1 MKKIRKTLAICLT
14 ASVLAV
20 SSAVSASA
28 VAFKDVSGHW
38 AETTI
43 NRWVSLGYINGYPDG
58 TFRPKESITRTEFA
72 VVANN
77 AFNYQNKQAIYFPD
91 VATTFWGYAE
101 IQKAYAAGYMRGDTN
116 GTFRPKA
123 NVTRQEAA
131 VMLANI
137 KGLAVGGSAPY
148 YSDSGS
154 ISSWAR
160 GSVNAVTAAGYMS
173 GYPDG
178 SFRPKSQ
185 ISRAEV
191 VTMLNKA
198 LGGGGGNT
206 YVPPTQSTTDSVQN
220 MTLSNTTLRNTIV
233 NGDLTIPSSMS
244 SRSITLDNVTVRGK
258 LNVEGGGTIT
268 AEDCVINELVMD
280 KSSAVFRAEDGTSV
294 AKTTFRANGTLEG
307 NRFQDVSIANS
318 KVNTVTIDAEVE
330 NLTLDTDADM
340 RLYGG
345 AEIET
350 FEITKNA
357 DDALI
362 ELSKG
367 SRVRNMNIRDGVRIA
382 GKGDIDNMTVYVS
395 GVRSEI
401 EPDSLSRKNGAN
413 KPDFNWEYDGKR
425 HESSGSGSSSSSGSN
440 KTISKDFDGDGET
453 YKNVTVTDDAD
464 IEDMHVTGNLTIDES
479 VENGTVSLEDIRVDG
494 NVYVYGGGGH
504 SVIFK
509 DCDIRGDIISDKD
522 SKASKSQ
529 VVALRF
535 DGQTKVRGEIR
546 ILNHTIL
553 DVYSGSPELSRVVVE
568 ERDVELEVDID
579 IDTLTLEKR
588 AEVDVKNGVTIDT
601 LKINRG
607 IGESTIDMDGSSVI
621 KTVDARSDVD
631 IRGTGTVNTINK
643 DSGVDVSLGSG
654 IKNEPETPSK
664 PGSVTSVKLDKT
676 TTDVEIGKEIKLTA
690 TVTAPDDKTDK
701 TVTWSSSD
709 EKIATVSADGVVKGI
724 AVGGPVT
731 ITATAKA
738 DNTKTAT
745 CQVTVAKEGGLEEPD
760 KPDTPLTEPRIN
772 PAVVSLQKN
781 GSTTLTVEIPENYK
795 VWQTVEWAS
804 SSDSV
809 FLNDDPDTTDKLV
822 KRITGTA
829 VGTAQVTATLKDEN
843 GVVLAEPVCDVTVTA
858 SEGTSKLT
866 GVNIGKDETGPVVG
880 KLNVKVGTNQ
890 TQLAAMLEP
899 SNASFSV
906 LRWSSS
912 NPSVVDP
919 NLKELTT
926 GTRTYLNAKKTGK
939 ATITL
944 TAIPSEPAAGE
955 TGFTATC
962 EVEVT
967 PDGATVLADSVTVEP
982 ATLSLEKEQSSTLRA
997 TVSPNNVTD
1006 PTVTWTSDKTE
1017 VATVDQ
1023 NGKVKAVGVGNATI
1037 TAAAAGEKGLVEGTC
1052 NVTVT
1057 EKNPVNVTDVT
1068 LNPATLTLSVGG
1080 EPGTLTATVLPA
1092 NADNKKVSWAIS
1104 NGGDVIEI
1112 SSTGNTCTVTP
1123 KKEGSAQVTV
1133 TTEDGNITKT
1143 CDVTV
1148 TSDTVTITLSD
1159 TTKEIE
1165 MLPTGEETLT
1175 ANVMP
1180 AGTPVTW
1187 TTSNEDVATVVDG
1200 KITAVYP
1207 GVTTITATAG
1217 SATAECKV
1225 TIKPGLEYT
1234 YNPGNATPQA
1244 EPGGEINFSVKVK
1257 PFDAA
1262 LDYGI
1267 VDKEGHAVWGDNLV
1281 ETDIDESTGT
1291 GTSTLTIPDDA
1302 TADGYVLTIT
1312 AAPQGATGDAL
1323 KTEITID
1330 FTVTEK
1336 TSGDTTVTGITLDNP
1351 SLTMEV
1357 DGPNYPPEEQKV
1369 RLTATVEPEGATNK
1383 EVEWVVATGGD
1394 VIGIS
1399 PSGNSCEVTPKK
1411 PGTARITVT
1420 SKADNSKA
1428 ASCDVTVDGLVVN
1441 EKSITLKAGAGHQLT
1456 TTMRPDT
1463 KMVKWESDTQD
1474 EGFVVASVDQNGLV
1488 TAVKEGTANITV
1500 TTTDLKY
1507 RDTCEVTVEPD
1518 GTETEVTAVT
1528 IDGAKDYEMAAG
1540 NKLKLTA
1547 KVEPENAAGKTV
1559 TWSTSAD
1566 NIAMV
1571 NGTGEVTAVGVG
1583 TAQVIAAAGGGL
1595 SEAVQIA
1602 VSPKVEITSQTAA
1615 KVKPEE
1621 KIEFTYDV
1629 KGFGD
1634 DLTAVSGLTIKA
1646 ELRDAKGGSKV
1657 ILEWNTN
1664 EQGTEWENKDDVKK
1678 VEASEKTPGE
1688 YSLYI
1693 TATKKETVGSGVYTG
1708 TASAKFEVEAD
1719 SSSDEPDEP
1728 DSIAPASQNTVVQ
1741 SQPAPP
1747 RTFSFIPQREIQ
1759 SKPAAPAVTVE
1770 PEQKQEPEKEP
1781 EKVQEPVKEPV
1792 KEPEKVQEPEKEPVK
1807 EPEKVQEPEK
1817 EPETQEPEQKQGI
1830 ALTCADSFKAGET
1843 LTLSGTVNGVSSA
1856 MRKIDWSIRDA
1867 GATGAAIRDGVMSAE
1882 QAGTVT
1888 IAATVQN
1895 STTTE
1900 YFTITVLPGE
1910 PKNDAPET
1918 QEPEQT
1924 PTEPQE
1930 PAEDGQ
1936 PNAPAEPVTPV
1947 APVEPDGQTPVV
1959 TPPVVQIGTV
1969 TLPNGQ
1975 VITNAK
1981 KYQRNVGAAIALSGL
1996 DALPANAAADSVVW
2010 KVESFGM
2017 TGAALQA
2024 LDNTLVNVNAKGVI
2038 LLSRTVRVTDA
2049 NGNAAVSTTYYE
2061 ITIA

>member
-676 TTDVEIGKEIKLTA
+676 TTGVEIGKEIKLTA

-804 SSDSV
+804 SSETDSV
-809 FLNDDPDTTDKLV
+809 LLVDDPNTTDKLV

-866 GVNIGKDETGPVVG
+866 GVNIGKHETGPVVG

-967 PDGATVLADSVTVEP
+967 PDGATVLAESVTVEP
-982 ATLSLEKEQSSTLRA
+982 ATLSLEKGQSRTLKA

-1006 PTVTWTSDKTE
+1006 PTVTWTSDKPE
-1017 VATVDQ
+1017 FATVDQ

-1148 TSDTVTITLSD
+1148 NNNSSSQTITITPADGKTTLTVGESLNFNVNPTSLTGLTWNSTDTNVADVNNGVVTTKKAGTIKISASKDGNSSNEVQIKVNPKVEIQNTDQTDDEVEQNSSIKFTYILKGFVDGTANEVTAVVKTAQGASVTPADWTINKDAFGEITVT
-1159 TTKEIE
+1159 
-1165 MLPTGEETLT
+1165 PN
-1175 ANVMP
+1175 ANVTADSYKLEVSFNRAGGYTGFDEKGFTVKANSGTSSGIKIDNESVTMP
-1180 AGTPVTW
+1180 AGTELEFTATVTSAGATGAAVTW
-1187 TTSNEDVATVVDG
+1187 ESSDEDVATID
-1200 KITAVYP
+1200 A
-1207 GVTTITATAG
+1207 TTGMATA
-1217 SATAECKV
+1217 K
-1225 TIKPGLEYT
+1225 
-1234 YNPGNATPQA
+1234 N
-1244 EPGGEINFSVKVK
+1244 
-1257 PFDAA
+1257 
-1262 LDYGI
+1262 
-1267 VDKEGHAVWGDNLV
+1267 
-1281 ETDIDESTGT
+1281 
-1291 GTSTLTIPDDA
+1291 
-1302 TADGYVLTIT
+1302 
-1312 AAPQGATGDAL
+1312 
-1323 KTEITID
+1323 
-1330 FTVTEK
+1330 
-1336 TSGDTTVTGITLDNP
+1336 
-1351 SLTMEV
+1351 
-1357 DGPNYPPEEQKV
+1357 
-1369 RLTATVEPEGATNK
+1369 
-1383 EVEWVVATGGD
+1383 
-1394 VIGIS
+1394 
-1399 PSGNSCEVTPKK
+1399 
-1411 PGTARITVT
+1411 
-1420 SKADNSKA
+1420 
-1428 ASCDVTVDGLVVN
+1428 
-1441 EKSITLKAGAGHQLT
+1441 
-1456 TTMRPDT
+1456 
-1463 KMVKWESDTQD
+1463 
-1474 EGFVVASVDQNGLV
+1474 
-1488 TAVKEGTANITV
+1488 
-1500 TTTDLKY
+1500 
-1507 RDTCEVTVEPD
+1507 
-1518 GTETEVTAVT
+1518 
-1528 IDGAKDYEMAAG
+1528 
-1540 NKLKLTA
+1540 
-1547 KVEPENAAGKTV
+1547 AGKTSI
-1559 TWSTSAD
+1559 TASADGITSAPVT
-1566 NIAMV
+1566 ITV
-1571 NGTGEVTAVGVG
+1571 QPEVTITNTEPANAEVLVN
-1583 TAQVIAAAGGGL
+1583 Q
-1595 SEAVQIA
+1595 
-1602 VSPKVEITSQTAA
+1602 EIS
-1615 KVKPEE
+1615 
-1621 KIEFTYDV
+1621 FTFDV

-1634 DLTAVSGLTIKA
+1634 DWTKDQGIKITAVLKDEQKNPIVESVWGAGNDDDSGLT
-1646 ELRDAKGGSKV
+1646 
-1657 ILEWNTN
+1657 WNP
-1664 EQGTEWENKDDVKK
+1664 DDVKI
-1678 VEASEKTPGE
+1678 AGALSDTPGM
-1688 YSLYI
+1688 YSLRI
-1693 TATKKETVGSGVYTG
+1693 TVEKEIDGVKYSDYDEKNFRVTDVTG
-1708 TASAKFEVEAD
+1708 GG
-1719 SSSDEPDEP
+1719 SSDEPDEP
-1728 DSIAPASQNTVVQ
+1728 DSTSPASQSTAVQ
-1741 SQPAPP
+1741 SQPTPP
-1747 RTFSFIPQREIQ
+1747 RTFDFIPQREIQ

-1770 PEQKQEPEKEP
+1770 PEKVQEPEKEP

-1843 LTLSGTVNGVSSA
+1843 LTLSGTVNGVSGA